1 MALKRVRRS
10 AGTAAQAMP
19 PSTPASAIAGST
31 KAPST
36 SYSASATA
44 LPAIAP
50 TISCPSAPMFQTCAR
65 KPIDSATPIMT
76 RGAALTPSSAT
87 P

>member
-19 PSTPASAIAGST
+19 PSVPASAIAGST
-31 KAPST
+31 NQPST

-44 LPAIAP
+44 APAIAP
-50 TISCPSAPMFQTCAR
+50 TTSCPSAPMFHTCAR
-65 KPIDSATPIMT
+65 NPIDSATPIMT
-76 RGAALTPSSAT
+76 SGAAFTPSSAT
-87 P
+87 A